1 LDEAAMVE
9 ILTEPKNALVKQYQK
24 LFEYEGVKLRFIDD
38 ALVAVARMAC
48 ERKVGARGL
57 RMILEEL
64 MLDVMYMLPS
74 HKKVKEFVV
83 TREMVES
90 RRATF
95 PVLEKAG

>member
-1 LDEAAMVE
+1 
-9 ILTEPKNALVKQYQK
+9 
-24 LFEYEGVKLRFIDD
+24 
-38 ALVAVARMAC
+38 MAC

-74 HKKVKEFVV
+74 HKKVKEFIV
-83 TREMVES
+83 TREMVENQ
-90 RRATF
+90 RATF

>member
-1 LDEAAMVE
+1 MVE
-9 ILTEPKNALVKQYQK
+9 ILTQPKNALVKQYQK
-24 LFEYEGVKLRFIDD
+24 LFEYEGVKLRFTED
-38 ALVAVARMAC
+38 ALANVARMAC

-74 HKKVKEFVV
+74 SKKVKEFLV
-83 TREMVES
+83 TREMVEN